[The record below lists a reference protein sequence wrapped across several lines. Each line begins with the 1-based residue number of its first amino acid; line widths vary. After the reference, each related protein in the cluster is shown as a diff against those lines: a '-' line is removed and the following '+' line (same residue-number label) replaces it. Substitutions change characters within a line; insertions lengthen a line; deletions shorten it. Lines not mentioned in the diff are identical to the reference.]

1 MVLLGLGFGM
11 FCMYCSSL
19 WELRLWRH
27 FDQYDHSDN
36 KPMQIIPTNLTIT
49 YPCWMIMAGDK
60 HVSLLHAWSCLEFI
74 TASPVW
80 RVVLSLRQSSAVK
93 WVQSKFSILPPDQDC
108 MHILHER
115 LDKVSRAKRV
125 RTLKMFR
132 VVKYLK
138 HNFLWLQ
145 YPNKSNAL
153 NFFYIVCTRQRQEPG
168 QIYLHIKHGNILN
181 GSTHKAKHVLQSRF
195 MLSADVL

>member
-1 MVLLGLGFGM
+1 
-11 FCMYCSSL
+11 
-19 WELRLWRH
+19 
-27 FDQYDHSDN
+27 
-36 KPMQIIPTNLTIT
+36 
-49 YPCWMIMAGDK
+49 
-60 HVSLLHAWSCLEFI
+60 
-74 TASPVW
+74 
-80 RVVLSLRQSSAVK
+80 
-93 WVQSKFSILPPDQDC
+93 

-153 NFFYIVCTRQRQEPG
+153 NFFTLFAQGNNKNQVKFIFTLNMGTSLTDPPTKQNTSCSLVSCYLRTFYNWRPLPTQTTAARVQRSESRLKLGHTSSGGILLAKAPFIPSAVSCLFGSPKEFDLLCPG
-168 QIYLHIKHGNILN
+168 RKLCKRYSEASL
-181 GSTHKAKHVLQSRF
+181 
-195 MLSADVL
+195 